1 MKTTI
6 VRALAVASLATA
18 LSGPSFA
25 AGESNRNCSD
35 SLVRGTYAI
44 QMQGTRPAFPG
55 GPDETVIGVLIR
67 LYDGKGNVTQVDNI
81 KGSVSGWF
89 PDRFGAG
96 TYRVHDDCTVTIDF
110 EPVPGLFVQERAVIV
125 DNGRELRSIVTTPA
139 SFMITAI
146 HQRI

>member
-1 MKTTI
+1 MRKST
-6 VRALAVASLATA
+6 VHALLVAAIGLGASATA
-18 LSGPSFA
+18 LADSDA
-25 AGESNRNCSD
+25 QRYCSD
-35 SLVRGTYAI
+35 SLVRGTYAL

-55 GPDETVIGVLIR
+55 GPTETVIGVVVR
-67 LYDGKGNVTQVDNI
+67 LYDGNGHVTQVDNI

-96 TYRVHDDCTVTIDF
+96 TYHVNDDCSVVIDF

-139 SFMITAI
+139 DFMNTAI

>member
-1 MKTTI
+1 
-6 VRALAVASLATA
+6 
-18 LSGPSFA
+18 
-25 AGESNRNCSD
+25 
-35 SLVRGTYAI
+35 
-44 QMQGTRPAFPG
+44 
-55 GPDETVIGVLIR
+55 VIGVVVR
-67 LYDGKGNVTQVDNI
+67 LYDGNGHVTQVDNI

-96 TYRVHDDCTVTIDF
+96 TYHVNDDCSVVIDF

-139 SFMITAI
+139 DFMITAI

>member
-1 MKTTI
+1 MKKTTLH
-6 VRALAVASLATA
+6 ALLVAALGLCASATAVADS
-18 LSGPSFA
+18 
-25 AGESNRNCSD
+25 ESKRFCSD

-55 GPDETVIGVLIR
+55 GPTETVIGVLVR
-67 LYDGKGNVTQVDNI
+67 LYDGNGHVTQVDNI

-96 TYRVHDDCTVTIDF
+96 TYHVNDDCTVVIDF
-110 EPVPGLFVQERAVIV
+110 EPVPGLLVQERAVII
-125 DNGRELRSIVTTPA
+125 DNGRELRSIVTQPA
-139 SFMITAI
+139 AFMITAV

>member
-1 MKTTI
+1 MKKQL
-6 VRALAVASLATA
+6 VRILAVASLAA
-18 LSGPSFA
+18 AVAGPSVA
-25 AGESNRNCSD
+25 AGEPNRYCSD
-35 SLVRGTYAI
+35 SLVRGTYAV

-55 GPDETVIGVLIR
+55 GPTETVIGVLIR
-67 LYDGKGNVTQVDNI
+67 LYDGKGHVTQVDNI

-96 TYRVHDDCTVTIDF
+96 TYHVNDDCTVVIDF

-139 SFMITAI
+139 TFMITAV
-146 HQRI
+146 HQRV